1 MLGNKPGVALSKK
14 KYNNHSIVP
23 QCLSTL
29 PMIKICLLEQSNIAD
44 PCSNHPQQ
52 GLAECHLKYLEI
64 VDHKQTPW

>member
-29 PMIKICLLEQSNIAD
+29 PKLEQSNIAD